1 MLPATYLSCDIYI
14 YIYIYAMYIC
24 MYTIALLG
32 DSMITVR

>member
-1 MLPATYLSCDIYI
+1 MLPATYLSCD
-14 YIYIYAMYIC
+14 IYIYAMYIC